1 MRIPLTKY
9 GLPQVVTYPAVI
21 SMLMAAMIAPG
32 ILLLPVWGVLVIETV
47 LLVALIW
54 VLAFFRDPQRCIGE
68 DKNILLSP
76 ADGKITDIEIIQAD
90 NIIDGQA
97 LRIGIFLNIFNVHIN
112 RTPCA
117 VKIDEI
123 TYRKGQYKNA
133 MSPQSS
139 RVNESNDIVMTRL
152 AEPCDKLLVRQI
164 SGAIARRIVCEART
178 GQNFAGGQ
186 RFVMIKFGS
195 RTELYLPMRKNVKCP
210 VKVGD
215 KVKAGLTVLVRY
227 EKCQNQEPREQEK
240 ETCSGASDGKD

>member
-47 LLVALIW
+47 LLAALIW

-90 NIIDGQA
+90 NIIGGQA
-97 LRIGIFLNIFNVHIN
+97 LRIGIFMNIFNVHIN

-117 VKIDEI
+117 IKIDEI
-123 TYRKGQYKNA
+123 NYKKGLYKNA

-152 AEPCDKLLVRQI
+152 DKPCDKLLVRQI
-164 SGAIARRIVCEART
+164 SGAIARRIVCDGRI
-178 GQNFAGGQ
+178 GQNFTGGQ
-186 RFVMIKFGS
+186 KFGMIKFGS
-195 RTELYLPMRKNVKCP
+195 RTELYLPICENVKCL
-210 VKVGD
+210 VKPGD
-215 KVKAGLTVLVRY
+215 KVKAGLTVLARY
-227 EKCQNQEPREQEK
+227 EKCQNQKPTKQEK
-240 ETCSGASDGKD
+240 ETCSDAFDGKD